1 MCDSFQFLASPRK
14 WTVIPFSK
22 KRHKADDWAICM
34 FTPIQIQFNMF
45 QFSRNIDQ
53 IAFTLA
59 CGLLMPLVCFDAT
72 SDRNHY
78 LSTFNM
84 IHTYIICMIC
94 IDMCSIY
101 TCVCVCCF
109 CPWFFKYMHFGLIF
123 RHKIH
128 LSLRHIRPTYCA
140 AWRTC
145 HTLLRS

>member
-1 MCDSFQFLASPRK
+1 MRDSFQFLASPRK

-53 IAFTLA
+53 IAFTLLA
-59 CGLLMPLVCFDAT
+59 ASWCLLYALMLPQTEIIKYIQYDT
-72 SDRNHY
+72 Y
-78 LSTFNM
+78 LHHM
-84 IHTYIICMIC
+84 YDMYWYVQYIYM
-94 IDMCSIY
+94 
-101 TCVCVCCF
+101 CVCVCCF